1 MPPKAR
7 NPKRVLKVKRKPS
20 ATDAMPTVT
29 DAYKPHFVQAMEQA
43 LRLQNERD
51 SVGEEALRSLKDTVC
66 ALEGE
71 YDILEDTVYKRIK
84 RLSLASR
91 HELGKVLHP
100 SSELVNTDADDLT
113 KDLLAF
119 MHSLCVDAMAE
130 AGKPL
135 AGTKYH
141 KVQVVLGTSFLFI
154 EKELNQVVESKW
166 KKIEAVAPAAA
177 ESVQSCGDMCLK
189 KFMQTVLVVT
199 NFLPADIAQPLTDTA
214 SLCITSMTKKDKSI
228 CRLAVCIICQYL
240 SKYNEASYS
249 PLIWAPL
256 SLLKWACRS
265 HLGKEGCSSVEESY
279 LKLDKDTQKYLEK
292 HTGVNLAWITGKKIE
307 KISRIEKLVDGVKD
321 YLSWMGS
328 DKDYADYSDIF

>member
-1 MPPKAR
+1 MPPK
-7 NPKRVLKVKRKPS
+7 NSKPKRVLRVKRKPS
-20 ATDAMPTVT
+20 ATNAMPSSEP
-29 DAYKPHFVQAMEQA
+29 YKPHFVEAMEQA

-51 SVGEEALRSLKDTVC
+51 EVGKEALRSLKETVC
-66 ALEGE
+66 ALEGQ

-100 SSELVNTDADDLT
+100 TSEMVNTDADDLT

-119 MHSLCVDAMAE
+119 MHSLCEGAMDD
-130 AGKPL
+130 AGKHLP
-135 AGTKYH
+135 GTKYH
-141 KVQVVLGTSFLFI
+141 KVQIVLGTSFLFI

-177 ESVQSCGDMCLK
+177 ESVQSCGDTCLK
-189 KFMQTVLVVT
+189 KFMRTILVVT
-199 NFLPADIAQPLTDTA
+199 NFLPSDIAQPLTDTA
-214 SLCITSMTKKDKSI
+214 SLCITNMTKKDKSI

-240 SKYNEASYS
+240 SKYNETSYS

-265 HLGKEGCSSVEESY
+265 TLGSEGCSSVEESY
-279 LKLDKDTQKYLEK
+279 LKLDKETQKYLEK
-292 HTGVNLAWITGKKIE
+292 HTGVNLTWVTGK
-307 KISRIEKLVDGVKD
+307 KISRIEKLFDGTKDGIKDGVKRLQNYD
-321 YLSWMGS
+321 LWGS
-328 DKDYADYSDIF
+328 NKD